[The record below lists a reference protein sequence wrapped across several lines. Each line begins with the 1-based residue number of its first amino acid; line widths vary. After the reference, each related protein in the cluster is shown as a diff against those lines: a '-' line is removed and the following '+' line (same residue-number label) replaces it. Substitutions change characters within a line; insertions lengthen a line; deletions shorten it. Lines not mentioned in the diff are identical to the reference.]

1 LTAYESTRDTTL
13 EICTPL
19 ELEDHTVQPWPFVS
33 PPKWHLGHTTWFFE
47 NFLLEPFFKMD
58 PFDRGFKYIFNSYYE
73 SQGAR
78 IEQARRGILSRP
90 TLDKV
95 LEYRRHID
103 RRMREALSTLDR
115 LDEPMRCDFL
125 ANLELGLHHE
135 QQHQE
140 LLMMDIK
147 AILWHQPG
155 RPAYSFSQAFNEN
168 HCSKTNW
175 IPIKEGL
182 YEIGAEDPVFAY
194 DIERPRHKVYLEN
207 FEIKDGLV
215 SNRDYLA
222 FIEAG
227 GYSQPR
233 YWLSDGWEWIQRTGA
248 SHPLYWRQSE
258 NHWFEYGL
266 GGEFELNLN
275 APVSHVNYYEAA
287 AFAHWS
293 GCRLPTEAEW
303 EVAFCNEARQQLW
316 QWTTSAYHPYPNYLP
331 FNRGFE
337 EYNGKFMV
345 NQIVL
350 RGGCSCTP
358 KNHYRPTYRN
368 FFQPERRWQ
377 FSGIRL
383 ARSHPGHT
391 TIS

>member
-1 LTAYESTRDTTL
+1 LTSYESIRDKTL
-13 EICTPL
+13 EICAPL
-19 ELEDHTVQPWPFVS
+19 EHEDHTVQPWPFVS

-58 PFDRGFKYIFNSYYE
+58 SFDRGFKYVFNSYYE
-73 SQGAR
+73 SQGEH

-90 TLDKV
+90 TLNEV
-95 LEYRRHID
+95 LEYRRHVD

-115 LDEPMRCDFL
+115 LDDPDRRDFL

-147 AILWHQPG
+147 AVLWNQPG
-155 RPAYSFSQAFNEN
+155 RPAYGASEGAGEN
-168 HCSKTNW
+168 TSSRTNW
-175 IPIKEGL
+175 LAVKEGL
-182 YEIGAEDPVFAY
+182 HEIGDEGPGFAY
-194 DIERPRHKVYLEN
+194 DNERPRHKVYVEN

-215 SNRDYLA
+215 TNEEYLA

-227 GYSQPR
+227 GYSKPQ
-233 YWLSDGWEWIQRTGA
+233 YWLSDGWDWIRRTGA
-248 SHPLYWRQSE
+248 SHPLYWSRSG
-258 NHWFEYGL
+258 NRWREYVL
-266 GGEFELNLN
+266 SGESELNLS
-275 APVSHVNYYEAA
+275 APVSHVNYYEAD
-287 AFAHWS
+287 AFARWS
-293 GCRLPTEAEW
+293 GGRLPTEAEW
-303 EVAFCNEARQQLW
+303 EIAFANEPRQRLW
-316 QWTTSAYHPYPNYLP
+316 QWTASAYQPYPNYRP
-331 FNRGFE
+331 FARGFE

-345 NQIVL
+345 NQIVM

-383 ARSHPGHT
+383 ARSHPVRT